1 MWKEK
6 ETVGGNE
13 IKTWN
18 VIQNIGV
25 WYHVCVEDT
34 KILWFYLY
42 TRAWL
47 WHKLCAFSKDF
58 KNGFHLWKP
67 KL

>member
-18 VIQNIGV
+18 VIQNMESGIM
-25 WYHVCVEDT
+25 
-34 KILWFYLY
+34 F
-42 TRAWL
+42 A
-47 WHKLCAFSKDF
+47 
-58 KNGFHLWKP
+58 
-67 KL
+67 